1 MRNVALFLVLAFLA
15 TFALGGCAANGVGS
29 GAGLVAKVED
39 DAKAANDLFIKY
51 GDPAEAKCAAFFNT
65 LIADQQ
71 SKSTALEALRA
82 EETKGVI
89 SRAAVGILSA
99 QILRSQGADAA
110 SKFRAGFGANCGEVQ
125 GEVLALIMSRGLS
138 VK

>member
-1 MRNVALFLVLAFLA
+1 MKNVVRGLLAVVVA
-15 TFALGGCAANGVGS
+15 FALGGCAANGVGS
-29 GAGLVAKVED
+29 SAGLVARVED

-51 GDPAEAKCAAFFNT
+51 GDPAEAKCAAFFND
-65 LIADQQ
+65 LIADQR
-71 SKSTALEALRA
+71 SKSATLDALRA

-89 SRAAVGILSA
+89 SKAAVGILTA

-110 SKFRAGFGANCGEVQ
+110 SKFRSGFQANCGEVQ